1 MKDRT
6 GDTSSNKCVNVCT
19 FFTFI
24 IVVTTFGTFSIL
36 QWKEIIKLN
45 ERITRLEFG
54 RLVTVQKRNQDEL
67 TPSENNFNDVYEK
80 LMNEISEKQKDLLR
94 KYCSNSSKICLP
106 GATGPKGEKGSKGD
120 PGHSGGC
127 GSKHRIVQRDLQGL
141 LGTQFNDVAD
151 TCCNHLAKPMLT
163 GPAVVVVPA
172 NKGGDVILP
181 CKPTGL
187 PPAQITWSPAVDP
200 KHQGRY
206 IQTVDG
212 LLVRSTEFTDSTTF
226 TCQATNIFGTVNKK
240 FNLIVTDP
248 IKINIT
254 PSQSQLNANQK
265 EDLTCSF
272 SGVPPPTVKW
282 YHVTY
287 NGLKELI
294 TSGVTTGAQQS
305 VLHLDSVGAL
315 SAGQYIC
322 EVANG
327 FENKSV
333 SSSLNVISKPV
344 IIGGPNNHLV
354 NIGTTLTLYCD
365 NIANPPASV
374 SWNFPKTGSIPPK
387 TARINSDGSVTLFH
401 VDAFSEGDYTC
412 TATNSVGST
421 TASGR
426 LSINVPFT
434 VTASPHNRPLVSG
447 ESFLQLTCDS
457 SGGGQTQ
464 FSWSK
469 TNSPPLSG
477 NPGKFLLVGDG
488 LIVTSVDLA
497 TDTGVYV
504 CNGTNGNKQGSDKVV
519 LYKDMGQ
526 LNCSTTF
533 NDCGVGIS
541 GACGGTCPGTC
552 TSGNIYGYFRYTLSS
567 LVCLAGKHA
576 GPVNNNKVIWT
587 VEPTTDTFEAKL
599 SNGIQSKS
607 FGLDIQEAVFWTQQ
621 QTGVPSPLG

>member
-1 MKDRT
+1 MH
-6 GDTSSNKCVNVCT
+6 V
-19 FFTFI
+19 I
-24 IVVTTFGTFSIL
+24 
-36 QWKEIIKLN
+36 
-45 ERITRLEFG
+45 
-54 RLVTVQKRNQDEL
+54 
-67 TPSENNFNDVYEK
+67 
-80 LMNEISEKQKDLLR
+80 
-94 KYCSNSSKICLP
+94 
-106 GATGPKGEKGSKGD
+106 
-120 PGHSGGC
+120 
-127 GSKHRIVQRDLQGL
+127 
-141 LGTQFNDVAD
+141 
-151 TCCNHLAKPMLT
+151 LAKPALT
-163 GPAVVVVPA
+163 GPSIVVVPV

-187 PPAQITWSPAVDP
+187 PPAQVLWSPAVDP

-212 LLVRSTEFTDSTTF
+212 LLIRTAEFTDSTTI

-248 IKINIT
+248 IQINIT
-254 PSQSQLNANQK
+254 PSQSQLDANQN
-265 EDLTCSF
+265 EDLTCTF

-282 YHVTY
+282 YHVKY
-287 NGLKELI
+287 NGQREVI
-294 TSGVTTGAQQS
+294 TSGVTTAAQKS
-305 VLHLDSVGAL
+305 VLHLNLVGAL

-333 SSSLNVISKPV
+333 SSNLNVISKPV
-344 IIGGPNNHLV
+344 IIEGPNNHLV

-374 SWNFPKTGSIPPK
+374 AWTFPKTGSIPPK

-426 LSINVPFT
+426 LNINVPFK
-434 VTASPHNRPLVSG
+434 VTASPHSRPLVSG

-457 SGGGQTQ
+457 SGGGQTK

-469 TNSPPLSG
+469 TYSPPLSG
-477 NPGKFLLVGDG
+477 NPGKYLLVGDG
-488 LIVTSVDLA
+488 LIVTSVDLV

-504 CNGTNGNKQGSDKVV
+504 CNGTDGNKQGSDKV
-519 LYKDMGQ
+519 
-526 LNCSTTF
+526 N
-533 NDCGVGIS
+533 
-541 GACGGTCPGTC
+541 
-552 TSGNIYGYFRYTLSS
+552 S

-576 GPVNNNKVIWT
+576 GAGNNNKVIWT

-599 SNGIQSKS
+599 SNGIQSQY

-621 QTGVPSPLG
+621 QTTVPTPLG